1 MIRRH
6 ISEKLYYYATKYPV
20 VTLTGPRQSGKSTLL
35 RHLFPDYHY
44 VSLEDPDILLMAGED
59 PRLFLQQN
67 PDKTIIDEAQRLP
80 ELFSYLQSHI
90 DRENREGMY
99 LLSGSQNFLM
109 MERISQTLA
118 GRTAILNLL
127 PFSMKEL
134 DGHELLPDRADR
146 MLLAGFYP
154 RIYDKGLQPDEF
166 YPFYTRTYL
175 ERDVRQVKNITDMQQ
190 FTRFLKLCAGRTGQ
204 LLNLSS
210 LANDCGITQP
220 TAKAWLSVLE
230 TSYVIYLLKPYYKNF
245 NKRLTKSPKLYF
257 LDTGLACSLLGIS
270 SEQALSLHH
279 MRGAL
284 FESMI
289 ISEVIKCFFNEARE
303 PALWFWRDHTGNEI
317 DLLLEESSG
326 LYPVEI
332 KSGLTYSSE
341 YFRGLSYWRKLAPD
355 SISNFTVVYG
365 GDESR
370 QTPKGKL
377 LPWRSVDELFEVP

>member
-1 MIRRH
+1 MISRH
-6 ISEKLYYYATKYPV
+6 ISEKLRHYVTKYPV

-35 RHLFPDYHY
+35 RYLFPDYQY
-44 VSLEDPDILLMAGED
+44 LSLEDPDILLMANED

-67 PDKTIIDEAQRLP
+67 PDKTIIDEAQRFP

-127 PFSMKEL
+127 PLSMKEL
-134 DGHELLPDRADR
+134 KGHEMLPDRAEK
-146 MLLAGFYP
+146 MILAGFYP
-154 RIYDKGLQPDEF
+154 RIYDKDLQPEEF

-175 ERDVRQVKNITDMQQ
+175 ERDVRQVKNITDLYQ

-230 TSYVIYLLKPYYKNF
+230 ASYVIYLLKPYYKNF

-270 SEQALSLHH
+270 SEQVLDLHH

-284 FESMI
+284 FESMVV
-289 ISEVIKCFFNEARE
+289 SEVLKRFFNEARE
-303 PALWFWRDHTGNEI
+303 PALWFWRDHTGNEM
-317 DLLLEESSG
+317 DLLLEGASG

-332 KSGLTYSSE
+332 KAGLTYSSE
-341 YFRGLSYWRKLAPD
+341 YFRSRSYWKKLVPD

-365 GDESR
+365 GDENR

-377 LPWRSVDELFEVP
+377 LSWKAVDDLFEVL